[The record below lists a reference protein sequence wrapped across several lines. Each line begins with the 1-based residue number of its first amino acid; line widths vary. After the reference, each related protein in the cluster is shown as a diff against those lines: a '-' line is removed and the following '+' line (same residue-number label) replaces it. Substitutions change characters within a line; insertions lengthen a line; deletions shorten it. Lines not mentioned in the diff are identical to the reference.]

1 MLAASNFDFYT
12 LEVLILDIFKIT
24 EGILS
29 VELLDE
35 GAILPKSYTQVLAK
49 LITTL
54 LIANLVII
62 KGWG

>member
-49 LITTL
+49 LRTT
-54 LIANLVII
+54 NS
-62 KGWG
+62 